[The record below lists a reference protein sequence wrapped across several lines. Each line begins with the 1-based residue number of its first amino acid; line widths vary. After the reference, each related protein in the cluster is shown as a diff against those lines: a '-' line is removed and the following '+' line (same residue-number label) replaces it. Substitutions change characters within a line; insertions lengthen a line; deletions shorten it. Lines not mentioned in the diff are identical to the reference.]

1 MKRSEN
7 VFNVLLT
14 KKENT
19 LQILISGWYI
29 PDSDKEYSIVLEVN
43 GKSHDYSIERL
54 YRKDKREE
62 LYQKGLDTKMKTG
75 FLLTADVDYV
85 DIKKIALVVNDTLK
99 LHNLVELDAK
109 DVIYT
114 LETSKLRYNIDKI
127 WVEKTGDERELYK
140 ITGWAVANS
149 GTQVTIDI
157 RDSAGKTIPFN
168 YMHTERLDL
177 IDNGY
182 TENKEEAKG
191 FAISFP
197 AEYRNSNIYFMTP
210 EKNIIINIS
219 KEEKRQKRVYEIDKW
234 KRFVKAATPHNIANL
249 ITYIKDNG
257 TSNVREHIYNFLY
270 GYMDQPEIYRKWFK
284 INKVSI
290 QEMEKQKTT
299 HFEYEPMISI
309 IVPTYNTPIAYLKEM
324 IESVKAQ
331 TYAKWQLCI
340 ADGSCGNKDLESV
353 LKEYSEADS
362 RIQYVLL
369 ENNRGIAGNTNA
381 ALEMAVGDITAL
393 LDHDDTLEPD
403 ALYEIVKAFQED
415 SVDVVYTDEDK
426 ILGPKWINVDPN
438 FKPDFNIDLLRSHN
452 YITHFYCVKTRLIKE
467 TGGFHEEYDGAQD
480 YDIILRTT
488 ENARKIR
495 HVARILYHW
504 RMHANS
510 TAANPASKAYCHEA
524 GRKAV
529 EDHLKRLDIPAK
541 VELSEL
547 FGGSRVIYDVKGNPL
562 VSVIIPN
569 KDHIDDLNKCIES
582 LMTVNS
588 YKNIEVIVV
597 ENNSTDEGTF
607 KYYESIKKK
616 YENVHV
622 ITWKREFNYSAIN
635 NYGVKNAKGDYVLLL
650 NNDTEIIA
658 PDSIKDMLGY
668 CMREDV
674 GIVGAKLLY
683 PDGTIQHA
691 GVIVGLGGIAGHAF
705 VGLDADAYG
714 YMSRAYLTSDYSAVT
729 AACLMVSKEIY
740 NEVGGL
746 SEEYAVAFND
756 VDFCM
761 KVRRKGYL
769 VVYDAFSQWYHY
781 ESKSRG
787 YEDTDE
793 KQARFKGE
801 IATFES
807 RWHKELEEGDPYYN
821 RNFPMNTDSYTL
833 QLD

>member
-19 LQILISGWYI
+19 LHILISGWYI

-127 WVEKTGDERELYK
+127 WVEKTGDEREQYK

-309 IVPTYNTPIAYLKEM
+309 IVPTYNTPIVYLKEM
-324 IESVKAQ
+324 IESVKVQ

-340 ADGSCGNKDLESV
+340 ADGSCGNEDLESV

-467 TGGFHEEYDGAQD
+467 AGGFHEEYDGAQD

-504 RMHANS
+504 RMHSNS

-547 FGGSRVIYDVKGNPL
+547 FGGSRVIYDVKGDPL

-607 KYYESIKKK
+607 KYYESIEKK

-668 CMREDV
+668 CMRKDV

-761 KVRRKGYL
+761 KVRSKGYL